1 MKWKQAS
8 KRIYLAGFDVFR
20 TDACAYGQSLKE
32 LCRQHGFE
40 GLYPMDHA
48 CPAGLTPQ
56 QSAQWIYAS
65 NLKLIR
71 QADLL
76 IANLN
81 NFRGWEPDSGTC
93 FEIGFAVALDIP
105 TWAYFS
111 GSQSLLEQIPHRRSV
126 QGDCVDEDGYLVEDF
141 GLPRNLMLSC
151 STTIVHGELEDC
163 LMQIVAASSA
173 TTVCPSHKK

>member
-1 MKWKQAS
+1 MKLKQTM
-8 KRIYLAGFDVFR
+8 KHIYLAGFDVFR
-20 TDACAYGQSLKE
+20 ADAVAHGQLLKD

-56 QSAQWIYAS
+56 QSARWIYAS

-71 QADLL
+71 KADLL

-111 GSQSLLEQIPHRRSV
+111 GAHSLLEQIPHQRSA
-126 QGDCVDEDGYLVEDF
+126 QGHCVDEEGYLVEDF

-151 STTIVHGELEDC
+151 STTIVHGELQDC
-163 LMQIVAASSA
+163 LARIVAASSA
-173 TTVCPSHKK
+173 AST